1 MRSLVIMLMGV
12 LFIGFTTQIKAQEV
26 VDNGKITVIY
36 SKKPSTNT
44 DNTVYKNTDI
54 SAPARENLVEPGV
67 IVRENDASI
76 TSDDKKLQRRYQEAS
91 AVLMN

>member
-44 DNTVYKNTDI
+44 DNTEIKKPFL
-54 SAPARENLVEPGV
+54 SAPALENIEEPGV
-67 IVRENDASI
+67 IVRKNDACI
-76 TSDDKKLQRRYQEAS
+76 TSDDKKLHGRYQEATV
-91 AVLMN
+91 VLTN